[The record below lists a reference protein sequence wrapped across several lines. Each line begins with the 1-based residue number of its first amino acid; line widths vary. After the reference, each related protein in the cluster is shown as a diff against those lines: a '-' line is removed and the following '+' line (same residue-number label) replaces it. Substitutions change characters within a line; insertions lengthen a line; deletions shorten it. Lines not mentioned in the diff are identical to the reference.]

1 MGYRRLEIFMW
12 FFRNA
17 VTATRHPTIVLEYA
31 RWRIGNIIGRPF
43 LVDGAFDTQLQ
54 ASTFSDLRSTRGFV
68 PDSSEAKMILSLSSN
83 YPVFIDIGANVGVWT
98 VALAAAHPNAHVYC
112 LEPTPGTFRVLRNN
126 IALNRLQNVTAEQ
139 LAVSDSGGFFSFQM
153 TERTSIYNRVAPSK
167 ESAED
172 LHRGRFTN
180 ARTIEVKSICLDD
193 FCKDRCIERIG
204 FLKIDVEGA
213 EVCVL
218 KGAEQLLRNR
228 AIDLIWIEV
237 DPDNLRE
244 LGDSIDDLAT
254 VMKSMRYTFHILRPD
269 GLPGPPVDILYQRSL
284 NMMAKPE

>member
-1 MGYRRLEIFMW
+1 MW
-12 FFRNA
+12 VFRNA
-17 VTATRHPTIVLEYA
+17 VTATRHPTIAFEYA
-31 RWRIGNIIGRPF
+31 RWRIGNAIGRPF

-54 ASTFSDLRSTRGFV
+54 ASSYTEFLLTRALV
-68 PDSSEAKMILSLSSN
+68 PGASEAKMIHNLSSN
-83 YPVFIDIGANVGVWT
+83 YPLFIDIGAHVGVWT
-98 VALAAAHPNAHVYC
+98 VALAAAHPKAHVYC
-112 LEPTPGTFRVLRNN
+112 FEPTPTSFTMLRHNV
-126 IALNRLQNVTAEQ
+126 ALNRLQNVTATQ
-139 LAVSDSGGFFSFQM
+139 IAVSDSDRFLSFQM
-153 TERTSIYNRVAPSK
+153 TEHTSIYNRVAPSK

-172 LHRGRFTN
+172 LHRGRFTT
-180 ARTIEVKSICLDD
+180 ARTLEVKSISLDD

-218 KGAEQLLRNR
+218 KGAEQLLRNQ

-244 LGDSIDDLAT
+244 LGDSIDELAT
-254 VMKSMRYTFHILRPD
+254 VMKNMRYTFHILRPD
-269 GLPGPPVDILYQRSL
+269 GSPGPPVDIRYQRSL